1 LLSPKFAEVNEMA
14 VAEATAITVKQVIIR
29 QVQSV
34 QPPLTFTVEVEWL
47 PEEGIYLA
55 RCPEMKAIG
64 WGETLKE
71 AVDELADEIWD
82 FADVLV
88 EDHAKDPN
96 LHDPRLP
103 YARFFFSL
111 GSPERVRAILV

>member
-1 LLSPKFAEVNEMA
+1 MA
-14 VAEATAITVKQVIIR
+14 VAEATAMTVKQIVVR

-55 RCPEMKAIG
+55 RCPEMKAMG
-64 WGETLKE
+64 WGGTIGE
-71 AVDELADEIWD
+71 ALDELADEIWD

-96 LHDPRLP
+96 LRDPRLP

-111 GSPERVRAILV
+111 GSSERVRAILGL

>member
-1 LLSPKFAEVNEMA
+1 MT
-14 VAEATAITVKQVIIR
+14 VAEGTAMTLKQVVVR

-64 WGETLKE
+64 WGKTLKE

-88 EDHAKDPN
+88 ELAQKDASVR
-96 LHDPRLP
+96 DQSLP

-111 GSPERVRAILV
+111 GSPERVRAILGL

>member
-1 LLSPKFAEVNEMA
+1 MA

-64 WGETLKE
+64 WGETLEE
-71 AVDELADEIWD
+71 AIDELADEFWD

-88 EDHAKDPN
+88 ESAEKDASVR
-96 LHDPRLP
+96 DPSLP

-111 GSPERVRAILV
+111 GSPEKVRAILV